1 MTLLEAIKAA
11 VPEGYQLHYANL
23 DEANYGLDQINQF
36 PAIIVLPFEVTDEI
50 GASSLL
56 QSSSP
61 LTAFFIDVDTDRA
74 TIQVNTND
82 SEVIVQRCRT
92 AARKFINTL
101 LHSEIIDTSKPFE
114 SITYTPVYNQ
124 LDKAAHGVSMN
135 TSIHFVE
142 GVSGC

>member
-61 LTAFFIDVDTDRA
+61 LHPFFIAVDTDRA
-74 TIQVNTND
+74 PIQATPNH
-82 SEVIVQRCRT
+82 SEAIVQSCRT
-92 AARKFINTL
+92 APRKFLTPL
-101 LHSEIIDTSKPFE
+101 LRSEILDTSKPFE
-114 SITYTPVYNQ
+114 RITYTPVYNQ

-135 TSIHFVE
+135 TSLPFVE
-142 GVSGC
+142 G